1 MPTFEQKQNQPIG
14 RVSHSAARRS
24 ETSAIGRLLHPI
36 LGLQRGIGNQA
47 VLRLLHNHCQ
57 HAGSK
62 LPHTA
67 RLDHACESTQ
77 VSPEAPA
84 RIQTKLT
91 ANTPGYFIEKHPSF
105 AEGKHAPKSSS
116 NRQRPTHDL
125 AHVVQHRSAG
135 STTTLDR
142 ETGSETD
149 STESDNWHTVKPGES
164 LSLIAADV
172 YGDLTKWPAI
182 FDANRD
188 QIQDENRIDV
198 GWRLFIP
205 PLDVATSLA
214 EQAMKGMD
222 KAIEKFDFAG
232 QCELNPTDWD
242 PIDHENFRLKP
253 GRSASDAVKAIF
265 AGGTAMDCACALWAT
280 LAYSV
285 LNTVGPDRFD
295 RAMGKAGENNQ
306 NLVLGKRVARAE
318 EGMLQHLID
327 KPMPDSIDDLL
338 PGDAVYFKNTEDIHV
353 KHPESPWQGENT
365 IYKGNGQFS
374 GHGVGTQ
381 NADAILKI
389 LADKYNKPPTPAEKA
404 SPDYDWTFRYHQI
417 DVNEV
422 PGIQWHSVLRLHAE
436 SVESL

>member
-14 RVSHSAARRS
+14 RVLHSAARRS

-67 RLDHACESTQ
+67 HLDHACESTQ

-84 RIQTKLT
+84 RVQTKLT
-91 ANTPGYFIEKHPSF
+91 ANMPGYLVEKHPSF

-125 AHVVQHRSAG
+125 AHVVQHRNGG
-135 STTTLDR
+135 STATLDR
-142 ETGSETD
+142 ETGGETD

-232 QCELNPTDWD
+232 QCELNSTDWD
-242 PIDHENFRLKP
+242 PIDDETFRLKP
-253 GRSASDAVKAIF
+253 GRSASEAVKAIF
-265 AGGTAMDCACALWAT
+265 AGGTAMDSACALWAT

-306 NLVLGKRVARAE
+306 NLVLGKRVASRRR
-318 EGMLQHLID
+318 
-327 KPMPDSIDDLL
+327 
-338 PGDAVYFKNTEDIHV
+338 
-353 KHPESPWQGENT
+353 
-365 IYKGNGQFS
+365 
-374 GHGVGTQ
+374 GHAATT
-381 NADAILKI
+381 D
-389 LADKYNKPPTPAEKA
+389 
-404 SPDYDWTFRYHQI
+404 
-417 DVNEV
+417 
-422 PGIQWHSVLRLHAE
+422 
-436 SVESL
+436 